1 MQGSQSWSVPICPWK
16 AFSVPVEDGV
26 SSSVPSQMVCPGH
39 SRPVPVSLSH
49 CEVNWGIFS
58 YLKEVLL
65 NSSPS
70 SKLLA
75 VPSFS
80 PLSLSNLRISIIQ
93 KSYCLAI
100 ALPSFVSLFLTIQP
114 SGTCFIFLRLWIF
127 IYSLKRHLRKA
138 KKENSILISIRKHL
152 TWCTGA
158 G

>member
-1 MQGSQSWSVPICPWK
+1 MNTRLRWYCKGKAVSPSQSWSVPICPWK

-100 ALPSFVSLFLTIQP
+100 ELCELVFDHPAI
-114 SGTCFIFLRLWIF
+114 
-127 IYSLKRHLRKA
+127 RHLPLASSSCVHGFSYIAWKDTWEKQKRK
-138 KKENSILISIRKHL
+138 
-152 TWCTGA
+152 TQY
-158 G
+158 